1 MRYFETQGPEAPVLE
16 RRKKSKKSSN
26 AFPQYM
32 DQELESN
39 YQQPREEA
47 GKSKLELSTFNIV
60 VLLVIAALVV
70 AAYISNIITVD
81 RMMLEVT
88 KLDRVETR
96 LFQQR
101 ENLRAEI
108 NMLSSYNR
116 VQKIASEKLGLVHSK
131 QQPYTLS
138 IIDP

>member
-1 MRYFETQGPEAPVLE
+1 MRYFETQGPEVPVLE
-16 RRKKSKKSSN
+16 RRKKSRKDHD
-26 AFPQYM
+26 AFPRYT
-32 DQELESN
+32 DQELDPD
-39 YQQPREEA
+39 YQRAHEGA
-47 GKSKLELSTFNIV
+47 GKSRLELSTFNIV
-60 VLLVIAALVV
+60 ILLVIAALVIT
-70 AAYISNIITVD
+70 AYISNIITVD

-88 KLDRVETR
+88 KLEREETR
-96 LFQQR
+96 LLQQR